1 MNRKMNKTGLRSR
14 KGISVAEVAVA
25 LAVISIISGAAVSM
39 AMHSV
44 KVEANFVA
52 VAQTQ
57 NNAESVLECF
67 RFADS
72 EEVFAEALQKL
83 GDFTFNPEE
92 NAYVLQGK
100 SVNVTVK
107 ASFSPKKLE
116 YTAAKNSGEEIH
128 TYTFPVEGGASS

>member
-52 VAQTQ
+52 VTQTK
-57 NNAESVLECF
+57 NSAESVLECF

-72 EEVFAEALQKL
+72 EETFAEALQKL
-83 GDFTFNPEE
+83 GDYEFKSEE
-92 NAYVLQGK
+92 NAYVLAGK
-100 SVNVTVK
+100 SVTVTVK

-116 YTAAKNSGEEIH
+116 YTAVKNNGEEIYS
-128 TYTFPVEGGASS
+128 YTFPVEGGASP